1 MPNVLEDLAS
11 GIVVTEF
18 ASDTG
23 IATVANVSGWLYENL
38 GQVNTYLYT
47 DFTGVNASGTYGVMD
62 IEAQSVLK
70 ELYLCN
76 YYNKEAR
83 NALRGITNSSVSGDN
98 ILSLKDG
105 ESAVTFINRNE
116 VSKVYRGL
124 ASDSMERVTRLAAQY
139 NIYQAQPRQLGG
151 IDGSGAPLS
160 FNYGYRTY

>member
-11 GIVVTEF
+11 GIVTTEF
-18 ASDTG
+18 NGDTG
-23 IATVANVSGWLYENL
+23 IATVASVSGWLYENL

-47 DFTGVNASGTYGVMD
+47 NFSGDNATGTYGFMD
-62 IEAQSVLK
+62 IEAQNVLK
-70 ELYLCN
+70 ELYLSN

-83 NALRGITNSSVSGDN
+83 NALRGITKSSVSGDN
-98 ILSLKDG
+98 VLSLRDG

-124 ASDSMERVTRLAAQY
+124 SNDCMDKVTQMAAQY

-151 IDGSGAPLS
+151 IDASGIGIV
-160 FNYGYRTY
+160 YT

>member
-11 GIVVTEF
+11 GIVTTEF
-18 ASDTG
+18 DGDTG
-23 IATVANVSGWLYENL
+23 IATVASVSGWLYENL

-47 DFTGVNASGTYGVMD
+47 NFSGDNATGTYGFMD
-62 IEAQSVLK
+62 IEAQNVLK
-70 ELYLCN
+70 ELYLSN

-83 NALRGITNSSVSGDN
+83 NALRGITKSSVSGDN
-98 ILSLKDG
+98 VLSLRDG

-124 ASDSMERVTRLAAQY
+124 ANDCMDKVTQMAAQY

-151 IDGSGAPLS
+151 IDASGIGVV
-160 FNYGYRTY
+160 YT

>member
-1 MPNVLEDLAS
+1 MPNVLESLAS
-11 GIVVTEF
+11 GIVTTEF
-18 ASDTG
+18 DSDTG

-47 DFTGVNASGTYGVMD
+47 NFNGDNATGTYAIMD
-62 IEAQSVLK
+62 IEAQNVLK
-70 ELYLCN
+70 ELYLSN

-83 NALRGITNSSVSGDN
+83 NALRGITKSSVSGDN
-98 ILSLKDG
+98 VLSLKDG

-124 ASDSMERVTRLAAQY
+124 ANDCMNKVTQMAAQY

-151 IDGSGAPLS
+151 IDASGIS
-160 FNYGYRTY
+160 IVYT

>member
-18 ASDTG
+18 DSDTS
-23 IATVANVSGWLYENL
+23 ITTVANASGWLFENL

-47 DFTGVNASGTYGVMD
+47 DFSGSEASGTYGIMD

-70 ELYLCN
+70 ELYMCN

-83 NALRGITNSSVSGDN
+83 NALRGITTSTASGDN
-98 ILSLKDG
+98 VLSLRDG
-105 ESAVTFINRNE
+105 ESAVTFVNRNE

-124 ASDSMERVTRLAAQY
+124 ANDCMDRIKQLAGQY

-151 IDGSGAPLS
+151 IDASGVGTV
-160 FNYGYRTY
+160 YT

>member
-1 MPNVLEDLAS
+1 MPNVLESLAS
-11 GIVVTEF
+11 GIVTTEF
-18 ASDTG
+18 DSDTG

-47 DFTGVNASGTYGVMD
+47 NFSGDNATGTYEIMD
-62 IEAQSVLK
+62 IEAQNVLK
-70 ELYLCN
+70 ELYLSN

-83 NALRGITNSSVSGDN
+83 NALRGITKSSVSGDN
-98 ILSLKDG
+98 VLSLKDG

-124 ASDSMERVTRLAAQY
+124 ANDSMDKVTQMAAQY

-151 IDGSGAPLS
+151 IDASGIGVV
-160 FNYGYRTY
+160 YT

>member
-11 GIVVTEF
+11 GIVTTEF
-18 ASDTG
+18 DGDTG
-23 IATVANVSGWLYENL
+23 IATVASVSGWLYENL

-47 DFTGVNASGTYGVMD
+47 NFSGDNATGTYGFMD
-62 IEAQSVLK
+62 IEAQNVLK
-70 ELYLCN
+70 ELYLSN

-83 NALRGITNSSVSGDN
+83 NALRGITKSSVSGDN
-98 ILSLKDG
+98 VLSLRDG

-124 ASDSMERVTRLAAQY
+124 ANDCMDRVTQMAAQY

-151 IDGSGAPLS
+151 IDASGIGIV
-160 FNYGYRTY
+160 YT

>member
-11 GIVVTEF
+11 GIFETEF
-18 ASDTG
+18 DSDTG
-23 IATVANVSGWLYENL
+23 IATVSSVSGWLYENL

-47 DFTGVNASGTYGVMD
+47 DFTGTDASGTYGAMD

-76 YYNKEAR
+76 YYNKQAR
-83 NALRGITNSSVSGDN
+83 NALRGIANSNVSGDN
-98 ILSLKDG
+98 ILSLRDG
-105 ESAVTFINRNE
+105 ESSVTFVNRNE

-124 ASDSMERVTRLAAQY
+124 ASDCMEKVTRLAAQY

-151 IDGSGAPLS
+151 IDASGV
-160 FNYGYRTY
+160 GITYEAE

>member
-11 GIVVTEF
+11 GIVQYEF
-18 ASDTG
+18 DSDTA

-47 DFTGVNASGTYGVMD
+47 EFSGVDASLD

-76 YYNKEAR
+76 YYTKQAR
-83 NALRGITNSSVSGDN
+83 NALRGIVDSSVSGDN
-98 ILSLKDG
+98 VLSLRDG

-116 VSKVYRGL
+116 VSKVYKGL
-124 ASDSMERVTRLAAQY
+124 AGDCMDNVVRMAGQY
-139 NIYQAQPRQLGG
+139 NIYGAQPRQAVG
-151 IDGSGAPLS
+151 IDGSGIGGTPY
-160 FNYGYRTY
+160 NYYR

>member
-11 GIVVTEF
+11 GIVTTEF
-18 ASDTG
+18 DGDTG
-23 IATVANVSGWLYENL
+23 IATVASVSGWLYENL

-47 DFTGVNASGTYGVMD
+47 NFSGDNATGTYGFMD
-62 IEAQSVLK
+62 IEAQNVLK
-70 ELYLCN
+70 ELYLSN

-83 NALRGITNSSVSGDN
+83 NALRGITKSSVSGDN
-98 ILSLKDG
+98 VLSLRDG

-124 ASDSMERVTRLAAQY
+124 ANDCMDKVTQMAAQY

-151 IDGSGAPLS
+151 IDASGIGIV
-160 FNYGYRTY
+160 YT

>member
-11 GIVVTEF
+11 GIVTTEF
-18 ASDTG
+18 DGDTG
-23 IATVANVSGWLYENL
+23 IATVASVSGWLYENL

-47 DFTGVNASGTYGVMD
+47 NFSGDNATGTYGFMD
-62 IEAQSVLK
+62 IEAQNVLK
-70 ELYLCN
+70 ELYLSN

-83 NALRGITNSSVSGDN
+83 NALRGITKSSVSGDN
-98 ILSLKDG
+98 VLSLRDG

-124 ASDSMERVTRLAAQY
+124 ANDCMDRVTQMAAQY

-151 IDGSGAPLS
+151 IDASGIGIVY
-160 FNYGYRTY
+160 N

>member
-11 GIVVTEF
+11 GIVTTEF
-18 ASDTG
+18 DGDTG
-23 IATVANVSGWLYENL
+23 IATVASVSGWLYENL

-47 DFTGVNASGTYGVMD
+47 NFSGDNATGTYGFMD
-62 IEAQSVLK
+62 IEAQNVLK
-70 ELYLCN
+70 ELYLSN

-83 NALRGITNSSVSGDN
+83 NALRGITKSSVSGDN
-98 ILSLKDG
+98 VLSLRDG

-124 ASDSMERVTRLAAQY
+124 ASDCMDKVTKMAAQY

-151 IDGSGAPLS
+151 IDASGIGIV
-160 FNYGYRTY
+160 YT